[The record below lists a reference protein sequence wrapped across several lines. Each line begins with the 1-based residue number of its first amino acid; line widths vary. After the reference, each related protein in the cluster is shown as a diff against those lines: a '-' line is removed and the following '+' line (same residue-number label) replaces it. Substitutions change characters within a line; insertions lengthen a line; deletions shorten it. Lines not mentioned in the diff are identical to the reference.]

1 MNDICLELP
10 VIALRGMTILPN
22 MIVHFEVSRNKS
34 RMAIEAAM
42 LGDQNIFL
50 LTQKDA
56 TVEDPGRED
65 LYEFGTVAKIKQIVK
80 LSKDSLRVMV
90 EGTYRAH
97 LDD

>member
-56 TVEDPGRED
+56 TVEDPGRD
-65 LYEFGTVAKIKQIVK
+65 DFYEFGPVAQIKPIVK
-80 LSKDSLRVMV
+80 LSKD
-90 EGTYRAH
+90 
-97 LDD
+97 

>member
-42 LGDQNIFL
+42 LGDQNILL

-56 TVEDPGRED
+56 AV
-65 LYEFGTVAKIKQIVK
+65 
-80 LSKDSLRVMV
+80 
-90 EGTYRAH
+90 
-97 LDD
+97 

>member
-50 LTQKDA
+50 LTQRD
-56 TVEDPGRED
+56 
-65 LYEFGTVAKIKQIVK
+65 
-80 LSKDSLRVMV
+80 
-90 EGTYRAH
+90 
-97 LDD
+97 